1 MLADGFLSA
10 QILWDKKLKT
20 IVNNESSEI
29 IRMFNTEFNDI
40 AENPILDLYP
50 SELQAQIDETNEWIY
65 PNINNGVYRC
75 GFAKKQEPYI
85 DVCICFFYF
94 FSGVVDNLMFTFI

>member
-1 MLADGFLSA
+1 
-10 QILWDKKLKT
+10 
-20 IVNNESSEI
+20 
-29 IRMFNTEFNDI
+29 MFNTEFNDI

-85 DVCICFFYF
+85 DVCICFFLF